1 MLDAGIRAGKVH
13 TDYVSGKDWQKRAAV
28 ETAGFG
34 FGTALGVWAGGQT
47 VTTGLGIA
55 LLATPA
61 GWVIIIG
68 ASIAVGIIAAKAGDG
83 IGQLAANKSYDL
95 GTWLNGL

>member
-1 MLDAGIRAGKVH
+1 MPEKN
-13 TDYVSGKDWQKRAAV
+13 WQKRAAV

-34 FGTALGVWAGGQT
+34 LSTAEGLATGAAVVEA
-47 VTTGLGIA
+47 GLGIA
-55 LLATPA
+55 LLAPPV

-68 ASIAVGIIAAKAGDG
+68 ASIAVGIVAAKAGDG